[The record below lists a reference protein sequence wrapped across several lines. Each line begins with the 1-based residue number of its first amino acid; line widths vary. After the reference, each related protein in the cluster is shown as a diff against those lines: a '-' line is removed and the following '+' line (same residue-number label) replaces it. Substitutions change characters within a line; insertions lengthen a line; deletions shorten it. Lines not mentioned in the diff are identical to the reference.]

1 MRNLFLIILI
11 NTLLFF
17 SEVYSKDITIKYKI
31 DNEIITNLDI
41 LNEIEYLIAF
51 NNDLKILSKEELIKI
66 GVKSKIRE
74 KIKLLEVSKYFD
86 LEKPNEE
93 LDKLVENNLI
103 INLNLS
109 SKDEILNFMSENN
122 ISYEN
127 INLKYKIDLFWN
139 KMIYDKY
146 ATKISVNEE
155 ELLKK
160 IKQESTSEFTT
171 EFFLSEILFEISK
184 NENYDSKYIQI
195 IKSIDD
201 NNFKIAAGN
210 FSISDSALKGGEI
223 GWVKKTQI
231 SNKILKEI
239 EDIEIGQITKP
250 IPVGNGFLI
259 IKLVNK
265 RETKKI
271 IDIEKELQNLIEKE
285 TDKQLSL
292 YSSNLFKKIKNNIY
306 INEL

>member
-51 NNDLKILSKEELIKI
+51 NNDLKTLSKEELIKI

>member
-146 ATKISVNEE
+146 VTKISVNKE

-160 IKQESTSEFTT
+160 IKQESSSEFTT

>member
-51 NNDLKILSKEELIKI
+51 NNDLKTLSKEELIKI

-146 ATKISVNEE
+146 VTKISVNKE

-160 IKQESTSEFTT
+160 IKQESSSEFTT

-239 EDIEIGQITKP
+239 ENIEIGQITKP

>member
-51 NNDLKILSKEELIKI
+51 NNDLKTLSKEELIKI

-146 ATKISVNEE
+146 VTKISVNEE

-239 EDIEIGQITKP
+239 ENIEIGQITKP

>member
-146 ATKISVNEE
+146 VTKISVNEE

-239 EDIEIGQITKP
+239 ENIEIGQITKP

>member
-51 NNDLKILSKEELIKI
+51 NNDLKTLSKEELIKI

-146 ATKISVNEE
+146 VTKISVNKE

-160 IKQESTSEFTT
+160 IKQESSSEFTT

>member
-1 MRNLFLIILI
+1 M
-11 NTLLFF
+11 
-17 SEVYSKDITIKYKI
+17 
-31 DNEIITNLDI
+31 
-41 LNEIEYLIAF
+41 IAF
-51 NNDLKILSKEELIKI
+51 NNDLKTLSKEELIKI

-146 ATKISVNEE
+146 VTKISVNEE

>member
-146 ATKISVNEE
+146 VTKISVNEE